1 MDVTFLGTG
10 SAMPTGERFQ
20 TGLVLTDADTRLLL
34 DCGSGTLQR
43 LEQYGPGYE
52 AISTVLLSHHHLDHI
67 ADLMPLCK
75 ARWLAGESELTIAG
89 PEGTATLVENLF
101 ETHAYMQ
108 DRLDVTIRE
117 LTPGEHTVG
126 GFELEAMATDHSM
139 PTLAYRF
146 GNRFVFGA
154 DSAPTE
160 SLAAFFD
167 EVAVGVHDCS
177 FPDGVDVS
185 NHPTPSGLSE
195 AFDAAAPDLGRLYLT
210 HFYPHAEGQ
219 TDAMADAVAE
229 ATGIDVR
236 PARDGLSVSITPR

>member
-20 TGLVLTDADTRLLL
+20 TGLTLTQDDGRLLL
-34 DCGSGTLQR
+34 DCGSGTLHR

-52 AISTVLLSHHHLDHI
+52 AVSTVLLSHHHLDHV

-75 ARWLAGESELTIAG
+75 ARWLAGEPDITIAG
-89 PEGTATLVENLF
+89 PEGTAALVEDLF

-108 DRLDVTIRE
+108 DRLDLTVRE
-117 LTPGEHTVG
+117 LAPGEHTVG
-126 GFELEAMATDHSM
+126 GFDLEAMATDHSM

-160 SLAAFFD
+160 SLATFYD

-185 NHPTPSGLSE
+185 NHPTPSGLAE
-195 AFDAAAPDLGRLYLT
+195 AFQTAAPDLGRLYLT

-219 TDAMADAVAE
+219 TSAMAETVAE

-236 PARDGLSVSITPR
+236 TARDGLSVSIEAQ